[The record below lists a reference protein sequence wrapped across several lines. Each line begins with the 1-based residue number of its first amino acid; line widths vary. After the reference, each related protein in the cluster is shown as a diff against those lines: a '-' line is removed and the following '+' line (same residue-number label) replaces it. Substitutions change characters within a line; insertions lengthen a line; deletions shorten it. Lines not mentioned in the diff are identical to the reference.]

1 MDIYQESLQ
10 FHKEHKGKLAIRS
23 KVRIKTKHD
32 LSIVYTPGVAEV
44 SKQIAS
50 HPDEAYDYTMKS
62 NSVAVVTDGSA
73 VLGLGD
79 IGGYGVIPVMEGKCI
94 LFKEFADIDAIPI
107 CFMEKSH
114 DLSDQIKN
122 ISPVFGGIN
131 LEDIASPRC
140 FEIEEELQDIGIP
153 VMHDDQHGTAVVV
166 LAGLINACRVTGKRF
181 SDLTVTLIGA
191 GAAGYGITL
200 LLKCLGTHDEYCDPV
215 KEILVCDSKGI
226 IHRKRGN
233 LLENKYKY
241 VIAHETNSE
250 NRAGSIEDALKG
262 SDVLI
267 GVSAPNIVTTE
278 MVKSMNPNP
287 IVLALA
293 NPIPEIMPEE
303 AGAAGAA
310 VVGTG
315 RSDYPNQINNVLA
328 FPGIFRGAL
337 DAAATRITDE
347 MKLAAAHSLAD
358 YVKRPRKDHIL
369 PNVLDKD
376 VTWTVARAVKQ
387 AALKCG
393 CARIRK

>member
-1 MDIYQESLQ
+1 MDIYEESLE
-10 FHKEHKGKLAIRS
+10 FHKEHKGKLSVRS
-23 KVRIKTKHD
+23 KTRIKTRHD
-32 LSIVYTPGVAEV
+32 LSVVYTPGVAV
-44 SKQIAS
+44 VCRRIARD
-50 HPDEAYDYTMKS
+50 PDEAYNYTMKS
-62 NSVAVVTDGSA
+62 NSVAVVSDGSA

-79 IGGYGVIPVMEGKCI
+79 IGGYGAIPVMEGKCI
-94 LFKEFADIDAIPI
+94 LFKEFADVDAIPI

-114 DLSDQIKN
+114 DLPEQIKN

-131 LEDIASPRC
+131 LEDISAPRC
-140 FEIEEELQDIGIP
+140 FEIEEELQDVGIP

-166 LAGLINACRVTGKRF
+166 LAALINACKLTGKNF
-181 SDLTVTLIGA
+181 SDLTITLIGA

-200 LLKCLGTHDEYCDPV
+200 MLKCLGVDEKFCEPV
-215 KEILVCDSKGI
+215 KEIFVCDSQGI
-226 IHRKRGN
+226 IYKEREN

-241 VIAHETNSE
+241 IIAHETNNE
-250 NRAGSIEDALKG
+250 GRTGSIKDALKG

-267 GVSAPNIVTTE
+267 GVSAPNVVTAE
-278 MVKSMNPNP
+278 MVQSMNSDP

-293 NPIPEIMPEE
+293 NPVPEIMPEDARS
-303 AGAAGAA
+303 AGAV

-347 MKLAAAHSLAD
+347 MKLAAAHALAD
-358 YVKRPRKDHIL
+358 YVKKPRRNHIL
-369 PNVLDKD
+369 PNVLDKE
-376 VTWTVARAVKQ
+376 VAWTIAQAVKQ
-387 AALKCG
+387 AAVECG